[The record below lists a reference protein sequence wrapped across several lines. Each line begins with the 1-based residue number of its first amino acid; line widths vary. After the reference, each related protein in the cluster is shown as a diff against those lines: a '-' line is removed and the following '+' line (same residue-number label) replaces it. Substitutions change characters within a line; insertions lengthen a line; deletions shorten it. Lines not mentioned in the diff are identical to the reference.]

1 MKVSRSLIL
10 PVLFV
15 LLLSLW
21 KTLPLWERIHREWNL
36 PPHPTWVVPPGKTI
50 MEARADPDTI
60 LIHSGLLKAPRFQDT
75 FRWWTGTWAGQ
86 VPFYRPLP
94 SLLFW
99 CEWKRYGDYE
109 NRYAIFPLLFYF
121 LALCGFLCLSVTLFV
136 YVRLSFPAFATLICG
151 LIFTN
156 GLGMFPLRDSANGM
170 VMDAWKNQPDSLCA
184 LFFFLS
190 FTAYLRLL
198 LLPESFAKEGQK
210 TQTKTEEENSL
221 SPLQFLFRRFAR
233 PSLLWTAL
241 ALYLA
246 SCASK
251 EAGVILPLLLIA
263 LEAPSLLSR
272 QRERVSAAVR
282 RLTPF
287 LIALPIFLLYRAWCL
302 GTMVGFQY
310 GSNGSWGWR
319 VLSSAFGPVSTFA
332 VNRQW
337 ATVALSGVLTVIFL
351 KAPAL
356 LKNRNVKT
364 KRPLWHSLA
373 LLGGV
378 IAGLIALNLSSFD
391 PEQSFIE
398 RIVPA
403 FLMYFIGGSLQ
414 NAFVG
419 AIFAVGAI
427 TGLRKCPLLALF
439 GYGWVLLELVLLSLS
454 PSPPH
459 RYYLLEG
466 GYALWI
472 GGGLTIFAGQF
483 APLRQT
489 TARADKTNSSPSPP
503 APLPAAH

>member
-1 MKVSRSLIL
+1 MKASRWLIL
-10 PVLFV
+10 PILLV
-15 LLLSLW
+15 LLLNLW
-21 KTLPLWERIHREWNL
+21 KTFPLWKLINREWNT

-50 MEARADPDTI
+50 TEAQADPDTI
-60 LIHSGLLKAPRFQDT
+60 LIHGGLLKAPRFQDT

-99 CEWKRYGDYE
+99 CEWKLYGDHE
-109 NRYAIFPLLFYF
+109 NRYAIFPLLFYL
-121 LALCGFLCLSVTLFV
+121 LALIAFLCLSATLFV
-136 YVRLSFPAFATLICG
+136 YVRLSSPALATLICG
-151 LIFTN
+151 LIFTD

-170 VMDAWKNQPDSLCA
+170 VMGAWKNQPDSLCA

-198 LLPESFAKEGQK
+198 LLSEAFAKDGQE
-210 TQTKTEEENSL
+210 TQTKTAEGNSPSL
-221 SPLQFLFRRFAR
+221 PPLFRKLAR
-233 PSLLWTAL
+233 PSLLWSAL

-251 EAGVILPLLLIA
+251 EAGIVLPLLLIV
-263 LEAPSLLSR
+263 LEAPALLSR
-272 QRERVSAAVR
+272 QRERVRAALT
-282 RLTPF
+282 RLAPF

-319 VLSSAFGPVSTFA
+319 VLSSAFGPVSAFA

-364 KRPLWHSLA
+364 KRPLWHSLT
-373 LLGGV
+373 LLGTV
-378 IAGLIALNLSSFD
+378 IAGLIAVNLPSFD
-391 PEQSFIE
+391 PEQSLNE
-398 RIVPA
+398 RIVTA
-403 FLMYFIGGSLQ
+403 LLLYFIGGNLQ
-414 NAFVG
+414 NAFIG
-419 AIFAVGAI
+419 AMFMVGAI
-427 TGLRKCPLLALF
+427 TGGKRCPPLALF
-439 GYGWVLLELVLLSLS
+439 GYGWVLLELALLSLS
-454 PSPPH
+454 PGPPH

-472 GGGLTIFAGQF
+472 GGGLALFVSQF
-483 APLRQT
+483 VPLRPKPCSLSKGVW
-489 TARADKTNSSPSPP
+489 REPRG
-503 APLPAAH
+503 